1 MTEVVY
7 DTLCSIGELVDKL
20 CVELI
25 KCANANHAI
34 LQERRRDHPD
44 PQFIADQEWIARTA
58 GEQRVALKNE
68 INRRIDEAIRRGGM
82 TVRPEARTYNLR
94 GI

>member
-1 MTEVVY
+1 MTDPCY
-7 DTLCSIGELVDKL
+7 DTICSIGEMIDKL

-34 LQERRRDHPD
+34 LAERRQDQPD

-68 INRRIDEAIRRGGM
+68 INRRIDEAIRRGGIN
-82 TVRPEARTYNLR
+82 VRAEARTYNLK